1 MDRIAYRT
9 YAAAALAAGKAPAT
23 ASLLAEEMCMKEVG
37 VCGEREDNY
46 DSRPID
52 RVTRAAVIIAARNKP
67 TAQEAAASLDL
78 TTSTF
83 TRYCRKWKIKTPAER
98 RKDIKR

>member
-37 VCGEREDNY
+37 VCGEQDNTGA
-46 DSRPID
+46 SRPID
-52 RVTRAAVIIAARNKP
+52 RVTRAAIMTASRNAP
-67 TAQEAAASLDL
+67 TSKEAAALLRL
-78 TTSTF
+78 TPTTF

-98 RKDIKR
+98 RKVIKG